1 MVRGCSNPMAP
12 SRHALLTPFT
22 RTQAGLSR
30 LLSLTLQA
38 GWESASCLK
47 RFASKSRIQ
56 NTPCAIGDGLAHA
69 GVIPAVRVCLFQ
81 PRPASLATN
90 RAKSVARSG
99 RLPFLIP
106 MKVNRF
112 LFLISTLSA
121 LTLINLPAI
130 EPAPQTAKKP
140 LSNEY
145 HGTTVEDPYQWLEN
159 DEDPEVKKWS
169 DAQSQRTRAYL
180 DKLPDR
186 AAIEKQ
192 LTEWY
197 AKTSPSYFS
206 LVSRPGILFAMKFQ
220 PPKQQP
226 LLVTLVSADDLK
238 SEKVVLDP
246 NVLDAKGTTAIDWF
260 VPSLDGKYVTVSLSK
275 GGSEDGTLH
284 FYETATG
291 KALPDTIAHVQ
302 YPTAGG
308 SAAWNSD
315 GTGIYYTRFPR
326 KGERA
331 DADLN
336 FYQQIYFHKLGTPDT
351 KDTYSIGKDFPR
363 IAEITLAASRDSKYI
378 LATVANGDGGDFA
391 HYLLGPDGTWKQI
404 TQFSDQIKLARL
416 GRDNALYLLSRAGAP
431 RGKILRLP
439 LDVPELK
446 NAAEIVAS
454 GEAVI
459 EQIVPSTDAL
469 YVADLLGG
477 PSQIRR
483 FDLNGKNE
491 TTVSTPQISAVQ
503 ELLAL
508 EDGSLLFRD
517 VSYTEPAAWFRCT
530 NEKTEPVKTPLR
542 STSPVSF
549 SDIEVRREFAT
560 SKDGTRI
567 PLNIIFRQGMKR
579 DGHDPTL
586 LYGYGGYGISMSPNF
601 EFTRR
606 LWFDRGGVY
615 VVANI
620 RGGGEFGEDWH
631 KAGNLTKKQNVF
643 DDFAAAAEYLIK
655 ENYTRPVKL
664 AIQGGSNGGLLMGAM
679 ITQHPDLMRAVVSS
693 VGIYDMLRVELA
705 PNGAF
710 NVTEFGTVKD
720 PEQFKAL
727 YAYSPYH
734 QVVDGTKYPSI
745 LMMTGANDGRVA
757 PYHSRKM
764 TARLDEANKSNNPI
778 LLRTSS
784 SAGHGIGT
792 ALCERIKQSEDIY
805 AFLFAQLGMTKEMT
819 KH

>member
-1 MVRGCSNPMAP
+1 MRM
-12 SRHALLTPFT
+12 H
-22 RTQAGLSR
+22 
-30 LLSLTLQA
+30 
-38 GWESASCLK
+38 
-47 RFASKSRIQ
+47 
-56 NTPCAIGDGLAHA
+56 
-69 GVIPAVRVCLFQ
+69 
-81 PRPASLATN
+81 
-90 RAKSVARSG
+90 
-99 RLPFLIP
+99 
-106 MKVNRF
+106 RF
-112 LFLISTLSA
+112 LFWFG
-121 LTLINLPAI
+121 AI
-130 EPAPQTAKKP
+130 AGLAPIEFAAVTPAPETPKKP
-140 LSNEY
+140 VSTEY
-145 HGTTVEDPYQWLEN
+145 HGVTVEDPYQWLEEDN
-159 DEDPEVKKWS
+159 DPQVKAWS
-169 DAQSQRTRAYL
+169 DTQNQGTRQYF
-180 DKLPDR
+180 DSLPDR
-186 AAIEKQ
+186 AAVEKQ

-197 AKTSPSYFS
+197 AKTSPNYYS
-206 LVSRPGILFAMKFQ
+206 LVSRPGILFALKFQ

-226 LLVTLVSADDLK
+226 LLVTLASADDVK
-238 SEKVVLDP
+238 SEKVLLDP
-246 NVLDAKGTTAIDWF
+246 NALDAKGTTTIDWF
-260 VPSLDGKYVTVSLSK
+260 VPSLDGRRVAVSLSK

-308 SAAWNSD
+308 SAVWNAD
-315 GTGIYYTRFPR
+315 GTGVYYTRFPR
-326 KGERA
+326 KGERP

-351 KDTYSIGKDFPR
+351 DDTYSIGKDFPR
-363 IAEITLAASRDSKYI
+363 IAEITLQASRDGKYI
-378 LATVANGDGGDFA
+378 VATVANGDGGEFA
-391 HYLLGPDGTWKQI
+391 HYLLGPQEKWKQI

-439 LDVPELK
+439 LEVPELK
-446 NAAEIVAS
+446 NAAEIVAA
-454 GEAVI
+454 GDAVI

-469 YVADLLGG
+469 YVDDLLGG

-483 FDLNGKNE
+483 FDLNGKNQ
-491 TTVSTPQISAVQ
+491 TIIPIPQISAVQ
-503 ELLAL
+503 EMLAL

-517 VSYTEPAAWFRCT
+517 VSYTEPAAWFHCL
-530 NEKTEPVKTPLR
+530 NGKTEPMKTALR

-549 SDIEVRREFAT
+549 GDIEVRREFAT
-560 SKDGTRI
+560 SKDGAKI
-567 PLNIIFRQGMKR
+567 PLNIIFRKGMKR
-579 DGHDPTL
+579 DGNNPTL
-586 LYGYGGYGISMSPNF
+586 LYAYGGYGISMSPNF

-620 RGGGEFGEDWH
+620 RGGGEFGEEWH
-631 KAGNLTKKQNVF
+631 KAGNLTNKQNVF

-655 ENYTRPVKL
+655 ENYTRRDKL

-679 ITQHPDLMRAVVSS
+679 ITQHPDLFRAVVSS

-710 NVTEFGTVKD
+710 NVTEFGTVKNPD
-720 PEQFKAL
+720 QFKAL

-734 QVVDGTKYPSI
+734 HVVDGANYPAV

-764 TARLDEANKSNNPI
+764 TARLVEANKSHNPI

-784 SAGHGIGT
+784 AAGHGIGT
-792 ALCERIKQSEDIY
+792 ALSERIKQLADIY
-805 AFLFAQLGMTKEMT
+805 TFLFAQLGMTNET
-819 KH
+819 PKH

>member
-1 MVRGCSNPMAP
+1 M
-12 SRHALLTPFT
+12 
-22 RTQAGLSR
+22 
-30 LLSLTLQA
+30 
-38 GWESASCLK
+38 
-47 RFASKSRIQ
+47 
-56 NTPCAIGDGLAHA
+56 
-69 GVIPAVRVCLFQ
+69 
-81 PRPASLATN
+81 
-90 RAKSVARSG
+90 
-99 RLPFLIP
+99 
-106 MKVNRF
+106 
-112 LFLISTLSA
+112 
-121 LTLINLPAI
+121 
-130 EPAPQTAKKP
+130 
-140 LSNEY
+140 
-145 HGTTVEDPYQWLEN
+145 VEDLYQWLEK
-159 DEDPEVKKWS
+159 DDDPEVKAWS
-169 DAQSQRTRAYL
+169 NAQNQRTRQYL

-186 AAIEKQ
+186 AAIERQ

-206 LVSRPGILFAMKFQ
+206 LISRPGTLFAMKFQ

-226 LLVTLVSADDLK
+226 LLVTLTSADDLK

-260 VPSLDGKYVTVSLSK
+260 VPSLDGKHVAISLSK

-308 SAAWNSD
+308 SAAWNND

-326 KGERA
+326 TGERPE
-331 DADLN
+331 ADLN
-336 FYQQIYFHKLGTPDT
+336 FYQQIYFHKLSTADT
-351 KDTYSIGKDFPR
+351 DDTYSIGKDFPR
-363 IAEITLAASRDSKYI
+363 IAEIVLQASRDGRYI

-391 HYLLGPDGTWKQI
+391 HYLLGPNGTWKQI
-404 TQFSDQIKLARL
+404 TQFSDQIKAARL

-431 RGKILRLP
+431 RGKILRLS
-439 LDVPELK
+439 LGTPELK
-446 NAAEIVAS
+446 NAVEIVPA

-459 EQIVPSTDAL
+459 EQIVPTANAL
-469 YVADLLGG
+469 YVGDLLGG

-483 FDLNGKNE
+483 FGLDGKGE
-491 TTVSTPQISAVQ
+491 TMIPIPMISAVQ
-503 ELLAL
+503 EMVAL
-508 EDGSLLFRD
+508 EDNSLLFRD
-517 VSYTEPAAWFRCT
+517 VSYTQPSAWFHCAQG
-530 NEKTEPVKTPLR
+530 KTEPVETALR
-542 STSPVSF
+542 TTSPVSF
-549 SDIEVRREFAT
+549 ADIEVTREFAI
-560 SKDGTRI
+560 SNDGTKI
-567 PLNIIFRQGMKR
+567 PLNIIFRKGMKR
-579 DGHDPTL
+579 DGQNPTL
-586 LYGYGGYGISMSPNF
+586 LYSYGGYGISMSPNF
-601 EFTRR
+601 DFTRR

-620 RGGGEFGEDWH
+620 RGGGEFGEEWH
-631 KAGNLTKKQNVF
+631 KAGNLTRKQTVF

-655 ENYTRPVKL
+655 EKYTRPEKL

-679 ITQHPDLMRAVVSS
+679 ITQHPDLVWAVVSA

-710 NVTEFGTVKD
+710 NVTEFGTVKN

-734 QVVDGTKYPSI
+734 HVVDGTKYPSI

-764 TARLDEANKSNNPI
+764 TARLEEANKSDNPI

-792 ALCERIKQSEDIY
+792 ALSERIKQLADIY
-805 AFLFAQLGMTKEMT
+805 AFLFAQLDMSEKQRSSQTSLSP
-819 KH
+819 

>member
-1 MVRGCSNPMAP
+1 MRANFYP
-12 SRHALLTPFT
+12 SLVVTATTLALSYAALAEGTPD
-22 RTQAGLSR
+22 
-30 LLSLTLQA
+30 
-38 GWESASCLK
+38 
-47 RFASKSRIQ
+47 
-56 NTPCAIGDGLAHA
+56 TP
-69 GVIPAVRVCLFQ
+69 
-81 PRPASLATN
+81 
-90 RAKSVARSG
+90 
-99 RLPFLIP
+99 
-106 MKVNRF
+106 
-112 LFLISTLSA
+112 
-121 LTLINLPAI
+121 
-130 EPAPQTAKKP
+130 KKP
-140 LSNEY
+140 VTTEY
-145 HGTTVEDPYQWLEN
+145 NGVTVEDPYQWLEA
-159 DEDPEVKKWS
+159 DDDSQVKAWS
-169 DAQSQRTRAYL
+169 DAQNQQTRKRL
-180 DKLPDR
+180 DSLPDR

-192 LTEWY
+192 LEEWY
-197 AKTSPSYFS
+197 AKTTPRYFS
-206 LVSRPGILFAMKFQ
+206 LVARPGILFAMKFQ

-226 LLVTLVSADDLK
+226 LLVTLASADDLK

-260 VPSLDGKYVTVSLSK
+260 VPSLDGKYVAMSLSK

-291 KALPDTIAHVQ
+291 KALSDTIVHVQ

-308 SAAWNSD
+308 SAAWNAD
-315 GTGIYYTRFPR
+315 GSGVLYTRFPR
-326 KGERA
+326 KGERP

-336 FYQQIYFHKLGTPDT
+336 FYQQIYFHKLGTRDT
-351 KDTYSIGKDFPR
+351 EDKYSIGKEFPR
-363 IAEITLAASRDSKYI
+363 IAEIALAASRDGKYI
-378 LATVANGDGGDFA
+378 LATVANGDGGEFA
-391 HYLLGPDGTWKQI
+391 HYLLGPDQSWKQI

-416 GRDNALYLLSRAGAP
+416 GRDNALYLLSRADAP

-439 LDVPELK
+439 LDLPELK
-446 NAAEIVAS
+446 DAAEIIAS

-459 EQIVPSTDAL
+459 EQVVPGTDAL
-469 YVADLLGG
+469 YFADLLGG

-491 TTVSTPQISAVQ
+491 TKISTPQISAVQ

-517 VSYTEPAAWFRCT
+517 VSYTDPAAWFHCL
-530 NEKTEPVKTPLR
+530 NGKTEPAKTALQ

-549 SDIEVRREFAT
+549 ADIEVRREFAT
-560 SKDGTRI
+560 SKDGTKI
-567 PLNIIFRQGMKR
+567 PLNILSRKGMKR
-579 DGHDPTL
+579 DGNNPTL
-586 LYGYGGYGISMSPNF
+586 LYAYGGYGISMSPNF
-601 EFTRR
+601 DFTRR

-655 ENYTRPVKL
+655 ENYTRREKL

-679 ITQHPDLMRAVVSS
+679 ITQHPDLMRAVVSQ

-705 PNGAF
+705 PNGEF
-710 NVTEFGTVKD
+710 NVTEFGTVKN

-734 QVVDGTKYPSI
+734 HVVDGTKYPSI

-764 TARLDEANKSNNPI
+764 VARLDEANKSQNPI

-792 ALCERIKQSEDIY
+792 ALNERIKQLADTY
-805 AFLFAQLGMTKEMT
+805 AFFFAQLGMTGKRGD
-819 KH
+819 

>member
-1 MVRGCSNPMAP
+1 MSTNRS
-12 SRHALLTPFT
+12 PFV
-22 RTQAGLSR
+22 
-30 LLSLTLQA
+30 
-38 GWESASCLK
+38 
-47 RFASKSRIQ
+47 I
-56 NTPCAIGDGLAHA
+56 
-69 GVIPAVRVCLFQ
+69 GVI
-81 PRPASLATN
+81 T
-90 RAKSVARSG
+90 
-99 RLPFLIP
+99 
-106 MKVNRF
+106 
-112 LFLISTLSA
+112 A
-121 LTLINLPAI
+121 LTLLNLSA
-130 EPAPQTAKKP
+130 TAASPETPKKP
-140 LSNEY
+140 VSTKY
-145 HGTTVEDPYQWLEN
+145 QDVTVEDPYQWLEQDN
-159 DEDPEVKKWS
+159 DPQVKAWS
-169 DAQSQRTRAYL
+169 DAQNQRTRQYL
-180 DKLPDR
+180 DRLPDR

-197 AKTSPSYFS
+197 AKTSPSYSS

-220 PPKQQP
+220 PPKQQQ
-226 LLVTLVSADDLK
+226 LLVRLTSADDLK

-260 VPSLDGKYVTVSLSK
+260 VPSLDGKYVAVSLSK

-308 SAAWNSD
+308 SAAWNAD
-315 GTGIYYTRFPR
+315 GTGVYYTRFPR
-326 KGERA
+326 KGERP

-336 FYQQIYFHKLGTPDT
+336 FYQHVYFHKIGTPDSE
-351 KDTYSIGKDFPR
+351 DTYSIGKDFPR
-363 IAEITLAASRDSKYI
+363 IAEIALEAARDGKYV

-391 HYLLGPDGTWKQI
+391 HYLLAPDGTWKQI
-404 TQFSDQIKLARL
+404 TQFSDEIKIARL
-416 GRDNALYLLSRAGAP
+416 GRDNALYLVSRAGAP

-446 NAAEIVAS
+446 NAAEIVAA
-454 GEAVI
+454 GDAVI
-459 EQIVPSTDAL
+459 EHIVPTSDAL
-469 YVADLLGG
+469 FVGDLLGG

-483 FDLNGKNE
+483 FDLNGKSE
-491 TTVSTPQISAVQ
+491 TIIPLPQISAVQ
-503 ELLAL
+503 EMLAL

-517 VSYTEPAAWFRCT
+517 ISYTEPAAWFNCPSQ
-530 NEKTEPVKTPLR
+530 KTEPVKTALR

-549 SDIEVRREFAT
+549 ADIEVRREFAT
-560 SKDGTRI
+560 SKDGTKV
-567 PLNIIFRQGMKR
+567 PLNILFRKETKR
-579 DGHDPTL
+579 NGQNPTL

-606 LWFDRGGVY
+606 LWFDGGGIY

-620 RGGGEFGEDWH
+620 RGGGEFGDEWH

-655 ENYTRPVKL
+655 ENYTRPEKL

-679 ITQHPDLMRAVVSS
+679 ITQHPDLFRAAVSS

-727 YAYSPYH
+727 YGYSPYH
-734 QVVDGTKYPSI
+734 HVVDGTKYPSV

-764 TARLDEANKSNNPI
+764 TARLLAANKSENRI

-792 ALCERIKQSEDIY
+792 ALSERIKQLADTY
-805 AFLFAQLGMTKEMT
+805 AFLFAQLGITEELT

>member
-1 MVRGCSNPMAP
+1 MRAN
-12 SRHALLTPFT
+12 LFL
-22 RTQAGLSR
+22 
-30 LLSLTLQA
+30 
-38 GWESASCLK
+38 
-47 RFASKSRIQ
+47 
-56 NTPCAIGDGLAHA
+56 
-69 GVIPAVRVCLFQ
+69 CLF
-81 PRPASLATN
+81 AA
-90 RAKSVARSG
+90 V
-99 RLPFLIP
+99 
-106 MKVNRF
+106 
-112 LFLISTLSA
+112 SA
-121 LTLINLPAI
+121 LTLGNPTFA
-130 EPAPQTAKKP
+130 ERAPETPKKP
-140 LSNEY
+140 VSTEY
-145 HGTTVEDPYQWLEN
+145 HGVTVEDPYQWLE
-159 DEDPEVKKWS
+159 EDTNPQVKAWS
-169 DAQSQRTRAYL
+169 AAQNQRTRQCL

-186 AAIEKQ
+186 AAVEKQ

-226 LLVTLVSADDLK
+226 MLVTLAAADDLK

-246 NVLDAKGTTAIDWF
+246 NMMDTQGKTTIDWF
-260 VPSLDGKYVTVSLSK
+260 VPSLDGKRVAISLSK

-308 SAAWNSD
+308 SAAWNAD
-315 GTGIYYTRFPR
+315 GTGVYYTRFPR
-326 KGERA
+326 KGERP

-351 KDTYSIGKDFPR
+351 EDTYSIGKEFPR
-363 IAEITLAASRDSKYI
+363 IAEITLQASRDGKYI

-404 TQFSDQIKLARL
+404 TQFSDQIKVARL
-416 GRDNALYLLSRAGAP
+416 GRDNALYLLSRADAP

-439 LDVPELK
+439 LEVPELK
-446 NAAEIVAS
+446 NAAEIVAA

-469 YVADLLGG
+469 YVGELLGG

-491 TTVSTPQISAVQ
+491 TVIPIREISAVQ
-503 ELLAL
+503 EMLAL

-517 VSYTEPAAWFRCT
+517 VSYTEPAAWFRCA
-530 NEKTEPVKTPLR
+530 NEKPEPVKTALR

-549 SDIEVRREFAT
+549 SDIEVTREFAT
-560 SKDGTRI
+560 SKDGSKI
-567 PLNIIFRQGMKR
+567 PLNILFRKGMKR
-579 DGHDPTL
+579 DGQNPTV
-586 LYGYGGYGISMSPNF
+586 LYGYGGYGISLSPNF

-655 ENYTRPVKL
+655 ENYTRPEKL
-664 AIQGGSNGGLLMGAM
+664 AMQGGSNGGLLMGAM
-679 ITQHPDLMRAVVSS
+679 ITQHPDLMRAVVSQ

-734 QVVDGTKYPSI
+734 HVADGTKYPSI

-764 TARLDEANKSNNPI
+764 IARLDEANKSGNPI

-792 ALCERIKQSEDIY
+792 ALGERIKQLADIY
-805 AFLFAQLGMTKEMT
+805 AFLFAQLGMKTEMI
-819 KH
+819 KK

>member
-1 MVRGCSNPMAP
+1 MSTNRS
-12 SRHALLTPFT
+12 PFV
-22 RTQAGLSR
+22 
-30 LLSLTLQA
+30 
-38 GWESASCLK
+38 
-47 RFASKSRIQ
+47 I
-56 NTPCAIGDGLAHA
+56 
-69 GVIPAVRVCLFQ
+69 GVI
-81 PRPASLATN
+81 T
-90 RAKSVARSG
+90 
-99 RLPFLIP
+99 
-106 MKVNRF
+106 
-112 LFLISTLSA
+112 A
-121 LTLINLPAI
+121 LTLLNLSA
-130 EPAPQTAKKP
+130 TAASPETPKKP
-140 LSNEY
+140 VSTKY
-145 HGTTVEDPYQWLEN
+145 QDVTVEDPYQWLEQDN
-159 DEDPEVKKWS
+159 DPQVKAWS
-169 DAQSQRTRAYL
+169 GTQNQRTRQYL
-180 DKLPDR
+180 DRLPDR

-197 AKTSPSYFS
+197 AKTSPSYSS

-220 PPKQQP
+220 PPKQQQ
-226 LLVTLVSADDLK
+226 LLVTLTSADDLK

-246 NVLDAKGTTAIDWF
+246 NVLDPKGTTAIDWF
-260 VPSLDGKYVTVSLSK
+260 VPSLDGKHVAVSLSK

-291 KALPDTIAHVQ
+291 KALPDRIAHVQ

-308 SAAWNSD
+308 SAAWNAD
-315 GTGIYYTRFPR
+315 GTGVYYTRFPR
-326 KGERA
+326 KGERP

-336 FYQQIYFHKLGTPDT
+336 FYQQVYFHKIGTPDSE
-351 KDTYSIGKDFPR
+351 DTYSIGKDFPR
-363 IAEITLAASRDSKYI
+363 IAEIALEAARDGKYV

-391 HYLLGPDGTWKQI
+391 HYLLAPDGTWKQI
-404 TQFSDQIKLARL
+404 TQFSDEIKIAHL
-416 GRDNALYLLSRAGAP
+416 GRDNALYLVSRAGAP

-446 NAAEIVAS
+446 NAAEIVAA
-454 GEAVI
+454 GDAVI
-459 EQIVPSTDAL
+459 ERIVPTSDAL
-469 YVADLLGG
+469 FVGDLLGG

-491 TTVSTPQISAVQ
+491 TIIPLPQISAVQ
-503 ELLAL
+503 EMLAL

-517 VSYTEPAAWFRCT
+517 ISYTEPAAWFNCP
-530 NEKTEPVKTPLR
+530 NQKTEPVKTALR

-549 SDIEVRREFAT
+549 ADIEVRREFAT
-560 SKDGTRI
+560 SKDGTKI
-567 PLNIIFRQGMKR
+567 PLNILFRKDTKR
-579 DGHDPTL
+579 NGQNPAL

-601 EFTRR
+601 DFTRR
-606 LWFDRGGVY
+606 LWFDRGGIY

-620 RGGGEFGEDWH
+620 RGGGEFGEGWH

-655 ENYTRPVKL
+655 ENYTRPEKL
-664 AIQGGSNGGLLMGAM
+664 AIMGASNGGLLMGAM
-679 ITQHPDLMRAVVSS
+679 ITEHPDLFRTAVSS

-727 YAYSPYH
+727 YGYSPYH
-734 QVVDGTKYPSI
+734 HVVDGTKYPSV

-764 TARLDEANKSNNPI
+764 TARLLAANKSENRI
-778 LLRTSS
+778 LLRTST

-792 ALCERIKQSEDIY
+792 ALSERIKQLADIY
-805 AFLFAQLGMTKEMT
+805 AFLFAQLGITEELT

>member
-1 MVRGCSNPMAP
+1 M
-12 SRHALLTPFT
+12 
-22 RTQAGLSR
+22 RTNFF
-30 LLSLTLQA
+30 LSLVVTTAAFTLNNA
-38 GWESASCLK
+38 TLAESAPD
-47 RFASKSRIQ
+47 
-56 NTPCAIGDGLAHA
+56 TP
-69 GVIPAVRVCLFQ
+69 
-81 PRPASLATN
+81 
-90 RAKSVARSG
+90 
-99 RLPFLIP
+99 
-106 MKVNRF
+106 
-112 LFLISTLSA
+112 
-121 LTLINLPAI
+121 
-130 EPAPQTAKKP
+130 KKP
-140 LSNEY
+140 VATEY
-145 HGTTVEDPYQWLEN
+145 QGVTVEDPYQWLEA
-159 DEDPEVKKWS
+159 DDDSQVKAWS
-169 DAQSQRTRAYL
+169 DAQNQQTRKNL
-180 DKLPDR
+180 DSFPDR

-192 LTEWY
+192 LQEWY
-197 AKTSPSYFS
+197 AKTSPSYSS

-226 LLVTLVSADDLK
+226 LLVTLTSADDLK

-246 NVLDAKGTTAIDWF
+246 NVLDTKGTTAIDWF
-260 VPSLDGKYVTVSLSK
+260 VPSLDGKYVAMSLSK

-291 KALPDTIAHVQ
+291 KALSDTIAHVQ

-308 SAAWNSD
+308 SAAWNAD
-315 GTGIYYTRFPR
+315 GTGVFYTRFPR
-326 KGERA
+326 KGERP

-351 KDTYSIGKDFPR
+351 EDKYSIGKDFPR
-363 IAEITLAASRDSKYI
+363 IAEIALAASRDGKYI

-391 HYLLGPDGTWKQI
+391 HYLLGPDESWKQI

-416 GRDNALYLLSRAGAP
+416 GRDNALYLLSRADAP

-459 EQIVPSTDAL
+459 EQIVPSKEAL

-491 TTVSTPQISAVQ
+491 TKISTPQISAVQ

-517 VSYTEPAAWFRCT
+517 VSYTDPAAWFHCL
-530 NEKTEPVKTPLR
+530 NGKTAAAKTALQ

-549 SDIEVRREFAT
+549 ADIEVRREFAT
-560 SKDGTRI
+560 SKDGTKI
-567 PLNIIFRQGMKR
+567 PLNVLSRKGMKR
-579 DGHDPTL
+579 DGNNPTL
-586 LYGYGGYGISMSPNF
+586 LYAYGGYGISMSPNF
-601 EFTRR
+601 DFTRR

-620 RGGGEFGEDWH
+620 RGGGEFGEEWH

-643 DDFAAAAEYLIK
+643 DDFAAAGEYLIK
-655 ENYTRPVKL
+655 ENYTRPGKL

-679 ITQHPDLMRAVVSS
+679 ITQHPDLFRAVVSS

-734 QVVDGTKYPSI
+734 HVVDGTKYPAV

-764 TARLDEANKSNNPI
+764 TARLLAANKSDNPI

-792 ALCERIKQSEDIY
+792 ALSERIKQSADIY
-805 AFLFAQLGMTKEMT
+805 SFLFGQLGMTGKRGD
-819 KH
+819 

>member
-1 MVRGCSNPMAP
+1 M
-12 SRHALLTPFT
+12 
-22 RTQAGLSR
+22 
-30 LLSLTLQA
+30 
-38 GWESASCLK
+38 SA
-47 RFASKSRIQ
+47 
-56 NTPCAIGDGLAHA
+56 D
-69 GVIPAVRVCLFQ
+69 
-81 PRPASLATN
+81 
-90 RAKSVARSG
+90 
-99 RLPFLIP
+99 
-106 MKVNRF
+106 RF
-112 LFLISTLSA
+112 LFVVGAVVGLA
-121 LTLINLPAI
+121 LNHLAAAQ
-130 EPAPQTAKKP
+130 PAPETPKKP
-140 LSNEY
+140 VSTQY
-145 HGTTVEDPYQWLEN
+145 HGVTVEDPYQWLEQDN
-159 DEDPEVKKWS
+159 DPQVKAWS
-169 DAQSQRTRAYL
+169 DAQNQRTRQYL

-192 LTEWY
+192 LAEWY
-197 AKTSPSYFS
+197 AKTSPSYSS
-206 LVSRPGILFAMKFQ
+206 LISRPGILFAMKFQ

-226 LLVTLVSADDLK
+226 LLVTLASADDLK

-260 VPSLDGKYVTVSLSK
+260 VPSLDGRYVAVSLSK

-308 SAAWNSD
+308 SAAWNAD
-315 GTGIYYTRFPR
+315 GSGIYYTRFPR
-326 KGERA
+326 KGERP

-336 FYQQIYFHKLGTPDT
+336 FYQQIYFHKLGTADT
-351 KDTYSIGKDFPR
+351 DDTYSIGKDFPR
-363 IAEITLAASRDSKYI
+363 IAEIALEASRDGKYI

-391 HYLLGPDGTWKQI
+391 HYLLGPDRTWKQI
-404 TQFSDQIKLARL
+404 TQFSDQIKIARL
-416 GRDNALYLLSRAGAP
+416 GRDDALYLVSRAGAP

-439 LDVPELK
+439 LGVPELK
-446 NAAEIVAS
+446 NAAEIVAA

-459 EQIVPSTDAL
+459 ERIVPSKDAL
-469 YVADLLGG
+469 YVGDLLGG

-483 FDLNGKNE
+483 FDLNGKNA
-491 TTVSTPQISAVQ
+491 TTIPIPQISAVQ
-503 ELLAL
+503 EMLAL

-517 VSYTEPAAWFRCT
+517 VSYTEPAAWFRCP
-530 NEKTEPVKTPLR
+530 NGKTEPAKTALR

-549 SDIEVRREFAT
+549 ADIEVRREFAT
-560 SKDGTRI
+560 SKDGTKI
-567 PLNIIFRQGMKR
+567 PLNIVFRRGMKR
-579 DGHDPTL
+579 DGSNPTL
-586 LYGYGGYGISMSPNF
+586 LYGYGGYDISMSPNF
-601 EFTRR
+601 DFTRR

-620 RGGGEFGEDWH
+620 RGGGEFGEEWH

-655 ENYTRPVKL
+655 ENYTRPERL

-679 ITQHPDLMRAVVSS
+679 ITQHPDLFRAVVSS

-720 PEQFKAL
+720 PDQFKAL

-734 QVVDGTKYPSI
+734 HVVDGTRYPSV

-764 TARLDEANKSNNPI
+764 TARLDEANKSENPI

-784 SAGHGIGT
+784 SAGHGMGT
-792 ALCERIKQSEDIY
+792 ALSERIKQLSDIY
-805 AFLFAQLGMTKEMT
+805 AFLFGQLGIRKEMT

>member
-1 MVRGCSNPMAP
+1 M
-12 SRHALLTPFT
+12 
-22 RTQAGLSR
+22 RT
-30 LLSLTLQA
+30 
-38 GWESASCLK
+38 
-47 RFASKSRIQ
+47 
-56 NTPCAIGDGLAHA
+56 
-69 GVIPAVRVCLFQ
+69 
-81 PRPASLATN
+81 
-90 RAKSVARSG
+90 
-99 RLPFLIP
+99 
-106 MKVNRF
+106 NRF
-112 LFLISTLSA
+112 LLLVCATSA
-121 LTLINLPAI
+121 LALINLPAA
-130 EPAPQTAKKP
+130 EPALQTPKKP
-140 LSNEY
+140 VSNDY
-145 HGTTVEDPYQWLEN
+145 HGTAVEDPYQWLEKD
-159 DEDPEVKKWS
+159 DEPDVKAWS
-169 DAQSQRTRAYL
+169 NAQNQRTRQYL
-180 DKLPDR
+180 DGLPER
-186 AAIEKQ
+186 ASIEKQ

-226 LLVTLVSADDLK
+226 LLVTLTSADDLK

-246 NVLDAKGTTAIDWF
+246 NVLDTKGTTAIDWF
-260 VPSLDGKYVTVSLSK
+260 VPSLDGKHVAISLSK

-284 FYETATG
+284 FYETASG

-308 SAAWNSD
+308 SAAWNND

-326 KGERA
+326 KGERPET
-331 DADLN
+331 DLN

-351 KDTYSIGKDFPR
+351 DDTYSIGKDFPR
-363 IAEITLAASRDSKYI
+363 IAEIALQTSRDGRYI

-391 HYLLGPDGTWKQI
+391 HYLLGPDGSALGGWKQI
-404 TQFSDQIKLARL
+404 TQFSDQIKVARL

-439 LDVPELK
+439 LDTPELK
-446 NAAEIVAS
+446 NAVEIVQA

-459 EQIVPSTDAL
+459 EQMVPTVDAL
-469 YVADLLGG
+469 FVGDLLGG

-483 FDLNGKNE
+483 FGLDGKGE
-491 TTVSTPQISAVQ
+491 AIIPVPKISDVQ
-503 ELLAL
+503 EMLAL
-508 EDGSLLFRD
+508 EDNSLLFRD
-517 VSYTEPAAWFRCT
+517 VSYTQPAAWFHCAQG
-530 NEKTEPVKTPLR
+530 KTEPVETALR

-549 SDIEVRREFAT
+549 ADIEVTREFAT
-560 SKDGTRI
+560 STDGSRI
-567 PLNIIFRQGMKR
+567 PLNIIFRKGMKR
-579 DGHDPTL
+579 DGQNPTL

-601 EFTRR
+601 DFTRR

-620 RGGGEFGEDWH
+620 RGGGEFGEEWH
-631 KAGNLTKKQNVF
+631 KAGNLTKKQTVF

-655 ENYTRPVKL
+655 EKYTRPEKL

-679 ITQHPDLMRAVVSS
+679 ITQHPNLVRAVVSP

-710 NVTEFGTVKD
+710 NVTEFGTVKN

-734 QVVDGTKYPSI
+734 HVVDETKYPSI

-764 TARLDEANKSNNPI
+764 TARLEEANKSDNPI

-792 ALCERIKQSEDIY
+792 ALSERIKQLADIY
-805 AFLFAQLGMTKEMT
+805 AFLFAQLEMGRMTTSE
-819 KH
+819 

>member
-1 MVRGCSNPMAP
+1 MRTNVVPYFIAIAGAFALSNATLAE
-12 SRHALLTPFT
+12 HTP
-22 RTQAGLSR
+22 
-30 LLSLTLQA
+30 
-38 GWESASCLK
+38 E
-47 RFASKSRIQ
+47 
-56 NTPCAIGDGLAHA
+56 TP
-69 GVIPAVRVCLFQ
+69 
-81 PRPASLATN
+81 
-90 RAKSVARSG
+90 
-99 RLPFLIP
+99 
-106 MKVNRF
+106 
-112 LFLISTLSA
+112 
-121 LTLINLPAI
+121 
-130 EPAPQTAKKP
+130 KKP
-140 LSNEY
+140 VSTEY
-145 HGTTVEDPYQWLEN
+145 HGVTVEDPYRWLEN
-159 DEDPEVKKWS
+159 DEDAQVKAWS
-169 DAQSQRTRAYL
+169 DAQNQRARKYL
-180 DKLPDR
+180 DSLPDR

-192 LTEWY
+192 LKEWY

-206 LVSRPGILFAMKFQ
+206 LISRPGILFAMKFQ

-226 LLVTLVSADDLK
+226 LLVTLTSPDDLK

-246 NVLDAKGTTAIDWF
+246 NMLDTKGTTTIDWF
-260 VPSLDGKYVTVSLSK
+260 VPSLDGKYVAVSLSK

-308 SAAWNSD
+308 SAAWNAD
-315 GTGIYYTRFPR
+315 GTGVYYTRFPR
-326 KGERA
+326 KGERPE
-331 DADLN
+331 ADLN

-351 KDTYSIGKDFPR
+351 KDTYAIGKEFPR
-363 IAEITLAASRDSKYI
+363 IAEITLRASHDGKYI

-391 HYLLGPDGTWKQI
+391 HYLLGPDGNWKQI

-416 GRDNALYLLSRAGAP
+416 GRDNALYLLSRANAP

-439 LDVPELK
+439 LDRPNLK
-446 NAAEIVAS
+446 NAVEIVPT
-454 GEAVI
+454 GQAVI
-459 EQIVPSTDAL
+459 EQMVPTSETL
-469 YVADLLGG
+469 YVGDILGG

-483 FDLNGKNE
+483 FSLNGKDE
-491 TTVSTPQISAVQ
+491 AIIPIPAISAVQ
-503 ELLAL
+503 EMLAT
-508 EDGSLLFRD
+508 EEGALLFRD
-517 VSYTEPAAWFRCT
+517 VSYTEPAAWFQYST
-530 NEKTEPVKTPLR
+530 NKTEPATTELR

-549 SDIEVRREFAT
+549 ADIEVTREFAT
-560 SKDGTRI
+560 SKDGTKI
-567 PLNIIFRQGMKR
+567 PLNVLCRKGTKR
-579 DGHDPTL
+579 DGQNPTL

-601 EFTRR
+601 DFTRR

-620 RGGGEFGEDWH
+620 RGGGEFGEEWH

-655 ENYTRPVKL
+655 EKYTRPEKL

-679 ITQHPDLMRAVVSS
+679 ITQHPDLFRAVVSS

-710 NVTEFGTVKD
+710 NVTEFGTVKN
-720 PEQFKAL
+720 PQQFKAL

-734 QVVDGTKYPSI
+734 HVVDGTKYPSV

-764 TARLDEANKSNNPI
+764 TARLLAANKSENPI

-792 ALCERIKQSEDIY
+792 ALSERIKQLADIY
-805 AFLFAQLGMTKEMT
+805 AFLFAQLGMMGKPGN
-819 KH
+819 